1 MPHKIVELGKNYLV
15 RSSRYTPLLFINKR
29 LYDGMELVISSML
42 GSVEGVRAVYLCHG
56 LANGECYPGLSDFD
70 LAVVF
75 EDPDPL
81 RFYDRFRKRWL
92 SLKKVFPISDVSLL
106 TTSEFDEWQKIGGGW
121 DPLDEVRHW
130 KLLSGTELR
139 HADARLDTDH
149 AAMDRMQWALGHF
162 QNLMGISIKE
172 EPKSPLM
179 AIVARRQLHKC
190 FWNSVIAMH
199 PKYMAIR
206 GHRARTRAWIEDHPA
221 APAVEAIQKMYNNR
235 FTSGPVTTLR
245 FDVTALAWQL
255 LDDLLKRMPLANRP
269 MAAPA
274 TVGEVQSLANMQEV
288 DDRMSAYRDSIL
300 EMIGPQVESIIVSS
314 TGTTRGYAL
323 YIVLRDGLASPEIAD
338 AIRDIRAVHRV
349 FDDPWFNEHFP
360 AGIPIVCSRTMFR
373 ARLQTGRSSLH
384 YFHFLR
390 RILYGADLYA
400 EFVEAQSDAPDT
412 HDDDWR
418 RERLIYSLS
427 LHQIYLARLKAAL
440 HDYVTFYYPRLTL
453 QQETDSAP
461 ATSEQAAIEYS
472 ARHSDAPRQMLEEFK
487 GKDLDFLLRK
497 MPIAAFDRAWPMLSR
512 GLV

>member
-1 MPHKIVELGKNYLV
+1 MPHRVVELGRNFLV
-15 RSSRYTPLLFINKR
+15 RSSRFTPLLFVNKR
-29 LYDGMELVISSML
+29 IYDGMELVIRSML
-42 GSVEGVRAVYLCHG
+42 GSVDGVRAVYLCHG

-75 EDPDPL
+75 EDRDPPK
-81 RFYDRFRKRWL
+81 FYDRFRRRWL
-92 SLKKVFPISDVSLL
+92 SLKRVFPISDVSLL
-106 TTSEFDEWQKIGGGW
+106 TTREFEEWQKIGGGW

-130 KLLSGTELR
+130 RLLSGTELR
-139 HADARLDTDH
+139 HRDARLDTDH

-162 QNLMGISIKE
+162 QNLMGIAIKE

-179 AIVARRQLHKC
+179 AIIARRQLHKC

-206 GHRARTRAWIEDHPA
+206 GHRARTRAWIGDHPSE
-221 APAVEAIQKMYNNR
+221 PAVVAIQNMYDDR
-235 FTSGPVTTLR
+235 FTSGAVTTLR

-255 LDDLLKRMPLANRP
+255 LDERLRDTPLVTGPMPSP
-269 MAAPA
+269 V
-274 TVGEVQSLANMQEV
+274 TVGEVRPLPNVQEV
-288 DDRMSAYRDSIL
+288 DDRMNAYRDSIL
-300 EMIGPQVESIIVSS
+300 EMIGLQVESIIVSS

-323 YIVLRDGLASPEIAD
+323 YIVLRDGLTAMEISD
-338 AIRDIRAVHRV
+338 ALRDIRAVHRV

-373 ARLQTGRSSLH
+373 ARLATGRSSLH

-390 RILYGADLYA
+390 RVLYGSDLYA
-400 EFVEAQSDAPDT
+400 EIVASQSDASDT
-412 HDDDWR
+412 HEDDWR

-440 HDYVTFYYPRLTL
+440 HDYVTFYYPRLAL
-453 QQETDSAP
+453 QNDTDAAP
-461 ATSEQAAIEYS
+461 ATSEQAATEYS
-472 ARHSDAPRQMLEEFK
+472 ARHGDAPHQMLDEFK
-487 GKDLDFLLRK
+487 GRDLDFLLRK
-497 MPIAAFDRAWPMLSR
+497 MPIAAFDRAWPTLSK